1 MKIHVLLVLAAAAL
15 SAAPAPTTT
24 APQAPTAFK
33 QYCFTCHGKSATAGI
48 NIEKL
53 TANLSVG
60 EQFQHWQKI
69 AHALEQ
75 KTMPPAKMP
84 QPTEAQRTE
93 AVSWIRARLDDYS
106 RKHAGDPGKVT
117 VRRLTSGEYA
127 YTIRD
132 LTGLDLKSATNSAS
146 DSAGGEGFT
155 NFGDVQF
162 MQDADLERYLE
173 TAKFIAEHAVI
184 GAGPIEFFGDPG
196 KMGKELSAI
205 HRIHEIYRNNGFRAA
220 SAEGG
225 QPFGL
230 ERYSKAFYASWR
242 FQHRVALGEP
252 NVTLEAF
259 AAREGLSARF
269 IQHIWGVLSNP
280 APTYPT
286 SVVVDAWRKLPAP
299 SGKSTTESETAVR
312 AGCDAAQKALL
323 EWTRWLFAA
332 GALAAGGQGD
342 ERALVLTD
350 ASLQATSTFKFR
362 TFFRGRQN
370 ATKDGKA
377 RIYLSSLSANPG
389 SKDKPYLLWRN
400 AKVRFLKADR
410 SGGPST
416 DMIPFLVEES
426 AAKLKLGQGPE
437 GAKVGPE
444 EFVTSGESTLFFD
457 VKTPPEAVAVAVEI
471 EAEILPGQAG
481 DAVLRV
487 TVADRED
494 LSKGRPPAYAIMGNP
509 ASKGYQTWKAHVLE
523 FAANLPQTS
532 HGEPTPAD
540 RDPIPAPWNNDYN
553 QPERDRFHTQL
564 KYVREDKFLVE
575 KMLDDATRTRL
586 EQAWADLFTSF
597 DYHPVFLQFLTEK
610 YHLDLKGKKL
620 GDLTAADLEALP
632 AEPRG
637 YVRQL
642 KTVYDAAHKAQ
653 LAAQPGHI
661 EDCLRFASQAWRRP
675 LTPAE
680 KDRLRRFYTNARE
693 VSKLDHEK
701 ATRALISRILVAPA
715 FLYRVEQ
722 PPQVS
727 GAKPLAPFELASRL
741 SYFLWS
747 SVPDEELRRAAAAGE
762 LNNPT
767 QLERQVKRML
777 ADPRARRLSTE
788 FFGQWLGFYRFDT
801 YRGVDNSRFPEF
813 TDEVKSAMYEEAVS
827 FFEHIIRQNRPV
839 KEILTADY
847 TFLNQPL
854 AKHYGIKKEV
864 KSKLEPE
871 LVTGANAFQRGG
883 MLRLGAVLTST
894 SAPLRTS
901 PVKRGDWL
909 LRRVLGTPTP
919 PPPPDAGSIPADD
932 KQFGD
937 MSVKQRLAAHMRNA
951 TCAACHLR
959 IDPLGFPF
967 EKYDPVGRWRET
979 YTDGK
984 AIEDWSTAA
993 DKSNIAGIDGLVKYL
1008 QQNDEQ
1014 VRRNMSQ
1021 KLIGYALGRTILAS
1035 DLPLLDR
1042 MVKAGPDATVAQL
1055 ALEIVNS
1062 PQFRNRRGQD
1072 DTSSPAATVQSA
1084 RAAVRPKPATTPNTS
1099 RGDR

>member
-1 MKIHVLLVLAAAAL
+1 MKILVLLTL
-15 SAAPAPTTT
+15 SAAGLIAAPAATTKAT
-24 APQAPTAFK
+24 APPTAFK

-48 NIEKL
+48 NLEKL
-53 TANLSVG
+53 TANLAIG
-60 EQFQHWQKI
+60 EQFQHWQKVAQAI
-69 AHALEQ
+69 EH
-75 KTMPPAKMP
+75 KTMPPAQMP
-84 QPTEAQRTE
+84 QPSDAQRAE
-93 AVSWIRARLDDYS
+93 AVSWIRARLDDYT
-106 RKHAGDPGKVT
+106 RRHAGDPGKVT

-132 LTGLDLKSATNSAS
+132 LTGLDLKVDQNFAS
-146 DSAGGEGFT
+146 DSVGGEGFT

-173 TAKFIAEHAVI
+173 TAKRVADHAVI
-184 GAGPIEFFGDPG
+184 GAGPVQFYADPG

-205 HRIHEIYRNNGFRAA
+205 HRIQEIYRNNGFRAA

-225 QPFGL
+225 LPFGL

-242 FQHRVALGEP
+242 FQHRAALGEP

-280 APTYPT
+280 AQTYPT
-286 SVVVDAWRKLPAP
+286 TVVVDAWRKLPAP
-299 SGKSTTESETAVR
+299 TGKVTAAEEKAVR
-312 AGCDAAQKALL
+312 EVCEAAKKALL

-332 GALAAGGQGD
+332 GAAAAGGQGD
-342 ERALVLTD
+342 ERALVLTE
-350 ASLQATSTFKFR
+350 ATVNATSKFKFR
-362 TFFRGRQN
+362 TFFRARQN
-370 ATKDGKA
+370 ALKDGKA
-377 RIYLSSLSANPG
+377 RIYLSSLSANPI
-389 SKDKPYLLWRN
+389 SKDKPLIIWRN

-416 DMIPFLVEES
+416 AMLPFLDEES
-426 AAKLKLGQGPE
+426 LAKLNLGHGPE
-437 GAKVGPE
+437 GVKVGPE

-457 VKTPPEAVAVAVEI
+457 VKTAPESSAVAVEI
-471 EAEILPGQAG
+471 DAEILTGSAG

-494 LSKGRPPAYAIMGNP
+494 LSKGRPPAYAIMANP
-509 ASKGYQTWKAHVLE
+509 ESNGYMAWKANVLQ

-564 KYVREDKFLVE
+564 KYFRDDKFLVE
-575 KMLDDATRTRL
+575 KMLDDPTRARL
-586 EQAWADLFTSF
+586 EHAWSDLYASF

-610 YHLDLKGKKL
+610 YRLDLKGKKL
-620 GDLTAADLEALP
+620 GALTAADIDALP
-632 AEPRG
+632 AEPKM
-637 YVRQL
+637 YVGQL
-642 KTVYDAAHKAQ
+642 KSAYDAVGKSQ

-661 EDCLRFASQAWRRP
+661 DDCLRFAAQAWRRP
-675 LTPAE
+675 LTLAE
-680 KDRLRRFYTNARE
+680 KDRLRSFYTNARE
-693 VSKLDHEK
+693 VSKLDHPK
-701 ATRALISRILVAPA
+701 ATRALIARILIAPA

-722 PPQVS
+722 PSQVS
-727 GAKPLAPFELASRL
+727 GSKPLAPYELASRL

-747 SVPDEELRRAAAAGE
+747 SVPDDELRRAAAAGE
-762 LNNPT
+762 LNNPAAF
-767 QLERQVKRML
+767 ERQVKRMV
-777 ADPRARRLSTE
+777 ADPRARRLSAE
-788 FFGQWLGFYRFDT
+788 FFGQWLGFYRFDS
-801 YRGVDNSRFPEF
+801 YRGVDTSRFPEF
-813 TDEVKSAMYEEAVS
+813 TDEVKSAMYDEAVS
-827 FFEHIIRQNRPV
+827 FFEHIIRKDRPI
-839 KEILTADY
+839 KEMLSADY
-847 TFLNQPL
+847 TFLNKPL

-864 KSKLEPE
+864 KSATEPE
-871 LVTGANAFQRGG
+871 LITGVNAFQRGG

-932 KQFGD
+932 KLFGE
-937 MSVKQRLAAHMRNA
+937 MTVKQRLEVHKRNA
-951 TCAACHLR
+951 TCASCHLR

-979 YTDGK
+979 YSDGK
-984 AIEDWSTAA
+984 AIEDWSTAS
-993 DKSNIAGIDGLVKYL
+993 DKTDVAGIDGLVKYL

-1014 VRRNMSQ
+1014 IRRNMSQ
-1021 KLIGYALGRTILAS
+1021 KLLGYALGRTVLAS

-1055 ALEIVNS
+1055 AVEIANS

-1072 DTSSPAATVQSA
+1072 DTPPPAHVQSA
-1084 RAAVRPKPATTPNTS
+1084 RATTPNRS

>member
-1 MKIHVLLVLAAAAL
+1 MKIFILVAISAASL
-15 SAAPAPTTT
+15 SAAPAATTT
-24 APQAPTAFK
+24 ATPAPATFK

-53 TANLSVG
+53 SANLSIG

-84 QPTEAQRTE
+84 QPTDAQRAE
-93 AVSWIRARLDDYS
+93 AVSWIRARVDDYT
-106 RKHAGDPGKVT
+106 RRHAGDPGKVT
-117 VRRLTSGEYA
+117 VRRLTSGEYE
-127 YTIRD
+127 YTIKD
-132 LTGLDLKSATNSAS
+132 LTGLDFKAGNNFAS
-146 DSAGGEGFT
+146 DSVGGEGFT

-173 TAKFIAEHAVI
+173 SAKRVADHAVI
-184 GAGPIEFFGDPG
+184 GAGPIQFYKDPG

-225 QPFGL
+225 HPYGL
-230 ERYSKAFYASWR
+230 ERYAKAFYAAWR
-242 FQHRVALGEP
+242 FQHRATLGESK
-252 NVTLEAF
+252 VTLEAF

-280 APTYPT
+280 TPTYPT
-286 SVVVDAWRKLPAP
+286 SVVVEAWRKLPTP
-299 SGKSTTESETAVR
+299 EGKLSTDAEKTVR
-312 AGCDAAQKALL
+312 AGCEAAQKALL
-323 EWTRWLFAA
+323 EWTRWLYAA
-332 GALAAGGQGD
+332 GAMAAGGQGD

-389 SKDKPYLLWRN
+389 SKDKPYILWRN
-400 AKVRFLKADR
+400 AKVRFLKPDR

-416 DMIPFLVEES
+416 AMLPFLDEES
-426 AAKLKLGQGPE
+426 TAKLNLGKGPE
-437 GAKVGPE
+437 GAQIGPE
-444 EFVTSGESTLFFD
+444 EFVTSGESTLSFAI
-457 VKTPPEAVAVAVEI
+457 KAQPGVAGVAVEI
-471 EAEILPGQAG
+471 EAEILSGSAG

-494 LSKGRPPAYAIMGNP
+494 LSKGRPPAYAIMANP
-509 ASKGYQTWKAHVLE
+509 KSKGYQEWKANVLQ

-540 RDPIPAPWNNDYN
+540 RDPIPPPWNNDYN

-564 KYVREDKFLVE
+564 KYYRDDRFLVE

-586 EQAWADLFTSF
+586 EQAWADLYTSF
-597 DYHPVFLQFLTEK
+597 DYHQVFLQFLTEK
-610 YHLDLKGKKL
+610 YQLDLKGKKL
-620 GDLTAADLEALP
+620 SELTAADIQGLA
-632 AEPRG
+632 AEPRT
-637 YVRQL
+637 YVAQL
-642 KTVYDAAHKAQ
+642 KAVYDGAVKAQ
-653 LAAQPGHI
+653 AAAPSGHI
-661 EDCLRFASQAWRRP
+661 DDCLAFAAQAWRRP
-675 LTPAE
+675 LNPAE
-680 KDRLRRFYTNARE
+680 KDRLRSFYTNARE
-693 VSKLDHEK
+693 VSKLDHDK
-701 ATRALISRILVAPA
+701 AIRALIARILIAPA
-715 FLYRVEQ
+715 FLYRIEQ
-722 PPQVS
+722 PPQIS
-727 GAKPLAPFELASRL
+727 GAKALSSFELANRL

-747 SVPDEELRRAAAAGE
+747 SGPDRELRRAATAGE
-762 LNNPT
+762 LSNPA
-767 QLERQVKRML
+767 QLEKQVRRML
-777 ADPRARRLSTE
+777 ADPKARRLATE

-801 YRGVDNSRFPEF
+801 YRGVDTTRFPEF
-813 TDEVKSAMYEEAVS
+813 TDDVRSAMYDEAVS
-827 FFEHIIRQNRPV
+827 FFEHIIRKDRPV
-839 KEILTADY
+839 KEILSADY
-847 TFLNQPL
+847 TYLNAPL
-854 AKHYGIKKEV
+854 AKHYGVKKEV

-883 MLRLGAVLTST
+883 MLRLGAVLTAT

-919 PPPPDAGSIPADD
+919 PPPADAGSIPADD
-932 KQFGD
+932 KLFGD
-937 MSVKQRLAAHMRNA
+937 MTVKQRLEVHKRNA

-967 EKYDPVGRWRET
+967 EKYDPVGRWRES
-979 YTDGK
+979 YSDGK
-984 AIEDWSTAA
+984 AIDDRSTAA
-993 DKSNIAGIDGLVKYL
+993 DKTGIDGIDGLVKYL
-1008 QQNDEQ
+1008 QQNDEK

-1021 KLIGYALGRTILAS
+1021 KLLGYALGRTVLAS

-1042 MVKAGPDATVAQL
+1042 MVKAGPEATIAQL
-1055 ALEIVNS
+1055 AFEIVNS

-1072 DTSSPAATVQSA
+1072 DNPPVTSLQSA
-1084 RAAVRPKPATTPNTS
+1084 SATTPKRP